1 MAAAQDRKL
10 AGIILTAIILRCLR
24 YTYQI
29 YGILIF
35 AVLVCIMETGVQS
48 VGLFKDIGIVFAS
61 VSLILLYSY
70 FLNCYADARM
80 DAIGGKQISGDFPK
94 VVLLLL
100 AIICLSA
107 GIVINGLLARQNLA
121 YNLFYLLSAP
131 LGVLYSVE
139 PFRLKT
145 KGIWGPIAD
154 LTEVTIPAAL
164 VFSYFGV
171 WTYNTALF
179 LSAFCAINFIWI
191 LEHQLSDYD
200 SDLASGEKTFA
211 VSAGPEKTMRILASF
226 YPMEAALTI
235 ILSAIILAQLDSKML
250 SAAGFAGMVIL
261 LLASAFLFRGTGRD
275 QKIGNRP
282 SIHTAEMFLIL
293 VVLPLLLA
301 ADLAMQ
307 FKAYYALIAIT
318 AIAQLKFYCMA
329 ISKAST
335 IIGSR

>member
-1 MAAAQDRKL
+1 MAEAQDRKL

-35 AVLVCIMETGVQS
+35 AVLVCIMEMGVQS
-48 VGLFKDIGIVFAS
+48 MLIFKDIAIVFVS

-70 FLNCYADARM
+70 FINCYADARM
-80 DAIGGKQISGDFPK
+80 DAIGGKQLPGNFPK
-94 VVLLLL
+94 WALLLL
-100 AIICLSA
+100 AIVCLSA
-107 GIVINGLLARQNLA
+107 GIVINGLLAKQNLA
-121 YNLFYLLSAP
+121 YNLFYVASAP
-131 LGVLYSVE
+131 IGILYSVE

-145 KGIWGPIAD
+145 RGIWGPITD
-154 LTEVTIPAAL
+154 LAEVASAAL

-171 WTYNTALF
+171 WTYNTAIF
-179 LSAFCAINFIWI
+179 LAAFCVVNFIWI

-211 VSAGPEKTMRILASF
+211 ISAGPEKTRRMLASF
-226 YPMEAALTI
+226 YPIETALTI
-235 ILSAIILAQLDSKML
+235 ILSAVILAQLNSKAL
-250 SAAGFAGMVIL
+250 SAAGFAGMAAIL
-261 LLASAFLFRGTGRD
+261 LVSAFLFRSSGKD
-275 QKIGNRP
+275 SKIGNRP
-282 SIHTAEMFLIL
+282 SIHTAEMLLVL

-307 FKAYYALIAIT
+307 FSAYWALIAIT
-318 AIAQLKFYCMA
+318 AITQLKFYRMA
-329 ISKAST
+329 ISKASA